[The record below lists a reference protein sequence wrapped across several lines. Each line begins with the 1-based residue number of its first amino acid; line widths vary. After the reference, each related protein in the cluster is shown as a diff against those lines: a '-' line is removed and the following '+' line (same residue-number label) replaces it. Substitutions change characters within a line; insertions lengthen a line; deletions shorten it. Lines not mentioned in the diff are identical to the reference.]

1 MEKSL
6 MTTSQSEE
14 IKEKKRYPF
23 IVDLFVRLVKGKP
36 LGTIGGIIV
45 LMLVVVGS
53 FANFLAPYGMNEII
67 LVDTLDPPSLKHL
80 LGTDNVGRDL
90 LSRIIYGARISMFVG
105 IGAASLST
113 LIATLIGLISGYFG
127 GKVDIV
133 LQRFV
138 DAMMCFPS
146 LVFYLTVMAIIG
158 PGLLKVIIVLGIHS
172 GMSRSRVIRGA
183 VIAIRQNVYLEATRA
198 IGASHIRSILKHVL
212 PNVLAPII
220 TIFAVASGYM
230 ILAEATLSFL
240 GFGVPPPAPSWGG
253 MLSHAGRKYMY
264 DAPWMAIFPGAALGI
279 VVFGMNMLGDALR
292 DLLDPRLRGGL
303 GRYGKASL
311 RVGQSDKEK

>member
-6 MTTSQSEE
+6 MATSQLQEV
-14 IKEKKRYPF
+14 KEKKRHSF
-23 IVDLFVRLVKGKP
+23 LVELCIRLVKEKP
-36 LGTIGGIIV
+36 LGMIGGVIV
-45 LMLVVVGS
+45 LILVVVGI

-67 LVDTLDPPSLKHL
+67 LKDTLDPPSAKHL

-105 IGAASLST
+105 IGSAALST

-127 GKVDIV
+127 GKTDIL

-158 PGLLKVIIVLGIHS
+158 PGLVKVIVILGIHT
-172 GMSRSRVIRGA
+172 GVVRSRVIRGA
-183 VIAIRQNVYLEATRA
+183 VIAIRQNVYLEATKAIGVSHTRA
-198 IGASHIRSILKHVL
+198 IFKHVL

-220 TIFAVASGYM
+220 TIFAVASGFM

-264 DAPWMAIFPGAALGI
+264 DAPWMAVFPGAALGI

-292 DLLDPRLRGGL
+292 DLLDPRMRGGL
-303 GRYGKASL
+303 GRYGKAVL
-311 RVGQSDKEK
+311 RIGQSGKK